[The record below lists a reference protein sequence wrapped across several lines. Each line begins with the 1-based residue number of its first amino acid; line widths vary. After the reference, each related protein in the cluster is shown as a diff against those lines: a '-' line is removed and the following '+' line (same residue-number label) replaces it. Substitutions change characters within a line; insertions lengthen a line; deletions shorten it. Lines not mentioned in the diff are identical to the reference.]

1 MEMAIG
7 MILLGLGLL
16 ALLYFALQLKMEIRQ
31 TARTNQQAIE
41 QIQFQMGEH
50 RSKWIETAR
59 ASGGRAALS
68 GASRAEVLFPQ
79 PVSRC
84 TGTAAL
90 WTDTTRGKAIE
101 MVRRG
106 ESSQAIATALSVA
119 RPEVEFLMR
128 LEAAARKD

>member
-31 TARTNQQAIE
+31 STRTHQQAIE
-41 QIQFQMGEH
+41 QIQFQMGEQ
-50 RSKWIETAR
+50 RSKWIETTR
-59 ASGGRAALS
+59 ASNARPAITGTG
-68 GASRAEVLFPQ
+68 RAEVLFPE
-79 PVSRC
+79 PTSRRS
-84 TGTAAL
+84 TTAAL

-128 LEAAARKD
+128 LEAASRKA